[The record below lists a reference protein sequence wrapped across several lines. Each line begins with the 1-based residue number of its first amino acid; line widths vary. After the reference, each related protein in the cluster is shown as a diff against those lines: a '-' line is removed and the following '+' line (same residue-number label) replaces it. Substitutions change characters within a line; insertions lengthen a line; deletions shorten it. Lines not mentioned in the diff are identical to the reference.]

1 MIFSFRLEIFVLVVT
16 EVIMSVRLFMS
27 KKNKPDSRGFVY
39 STDPNFQFQEEQ
51 SSAETLTPAQ
61 QILRIRLDTKH
72 RAGKA
77 VTLITGYVGKEEDLE
92 DLGKKLKSFCG
103 TGGSAK
109 DGEIIIQ
116 GDQREKVMQWFL
128 KNGYKDVKRI

>member
-1 MIFSFRLEIFVLVVT
+1 
-16 EVIMSVRLFMS
+16 MS

-39 STDPNFQFQEEQ
+39 STDPNYKFKEENEIV
-51 SSAETLTPAQ
+51 ETLPPAQ
-61 QILRIRLDTKH
+61 QKLRIRLDTKH

-77 VTLITGYVGKEEDLE
+77 ITLIEGFTGKDEDLQE
-92 DLGKKLKSFCG
+92 LSRELKNFCG

-116 GDQREKVMQWFL
+116 GDQREKIMQWL
-128 KNGYKDVKRI
+128 GKNGYVNAKRLG